1 MVPAAPV
8 IAKETPMRQLTA
20 TPPAPADP
28 APPERDQPPRGRS
41 RIWAVLEAMAYAGAV
56 IDPSGVLATQRFR
69 RIQEEQHGR

>member
-41 RIWAVLEAMAYAGAV
+41 RIWAVLEAMADAGAV

>member
-8 IAKETPMRQLTA
+8 ITKETPMRQLTA
-20 TPPAPADP
+20 TPPAPADQ

-69 RIQEEQHGR
+69 RIQEERHGR

>member
-1 MVPAAPV
+1 
-8 IAKETPMRQLTA
+8 MRQLTA
-20 TPPAPADP
+20 TPPAPTDP

-69 RIQEEQHGR
+69 RIQEERHGR